1 MPRFLHHLP
10 PAALAA
16 EEAAQAAAAAA
27 AAAGAAAGA
36 AAAVAAGIAVR
47 EGRPTTRD
55 VAVQRDVPAQL

>member
-16 EEAAQAAAAAA
+16 EEAAQAAQAAA

-36 AAAVAAGIAVR
+36 VDAVAAGIAER
-47 EGRPTTRD
+47 DGRPATTREMP
-55 VAVQRDVPAQL
+55 VQL